1 LIEKI
6 VVKKGATRMMCRSI
20 CKIASLLLGV
30 MIISGTVWAEDGLF
44 PHYKILEPNVSF
56 WEQVY
61 TQYTTTQAIV
71 HDNSDLSII
80 YDVIDLLP
88 QDAPGARAINRKR
101 MKRAKKRY
109 QGILKRL
116 ASNPRLAN
124 DSCRRVAGLFGP
136 AATAKTFYRARH
148 RIRCQIGQSDRFIQ
162 GIRRSGAFIDQIRG
176 IFKSYGIPEDLA
188 YLPHVESSFN
198 PKAYSKFGAAG
209 IWQFTRS
216 TGKRFMTVG
225 YALDERR
232 DPILASH
239 AAAKLLKEN
248 FSELGSWP
256 LAITAYNHGRT
267 GMKRA
272 KLKMGG
278 YPAIFRSYTSRTFKF
293 ASRNFYAEF
302 LAARRIATN
311 YRDYFGNIQLDRPTP
326 YRRITLAGYLPFD
339 ALCEHFSISPET
351 LQRINPAL
359 REPVIRGQ
367 KHIPRDYTLRLPAEE
382 TPPAHTV
389 ALIPETLYKQHQKP
403 SRFYTV
409 QRGDTAGTIARRHG
423 VRLTDLILAN
433 NLSRRATI
441 YPHQTLRI
449 PLKGEALHAEPAKPV
464 DKSAATPALADAA
477 PETPDETASQPSA
490 PSPYPAPVL
499 ASVIPSP
506 GVASE
511 APPSRSLPEER
522 QPEPGE
528 QAMAA
533 EVSIE
538 KLWHENGQAIGV
550 IRVEVEETLGHFAE
564 WAGVR
569 TWQIRRLNDLAYGQ
583 TLHLHQ
589 KLKIPLG
596 RRSSHTFEENRY
608 EHHKRLQEDFF
619 SVYRISSLVPY
630 RIQRGDNYWTLCQ
643 AKFDIPMW
651 LLSNCNPEVDFAKLR
666 IHQEVLIPVVEKLT
680 KADEDDPRIPFNDD
694 VSDLIL

>member
-1 LIEKI
+1 
-6 VVKKGATRMMCRSI
+6 MMCRSI

-30 MIISGTVWAEDGLF
+30 LMISGAVWAEDGLF
-44 PHYKILEPNVSF
+44 PYYKILETNVSF

-88 QDAPGARAINRKR
+88 QDVPGARTINRKR

-116 ASNPRLAN
+116 ASNPKLAN
-124 DSCRRVAGLFGP
+124 ESCRRVAGLFGP
-136 AATAKTFYRARH
+136 EATAKNFYRARH

-162 GIRRSGAFIDQIRG
+162 GIRRSGAYIDQIRG
-176 IFKSYGIPEDLA
+176 IFKSHGLPEDLA

-248 FSELGSWP
+248 FTELGSWP

-272 KLKMGG
+272 KLQMGD

-302 LAARRIATN
+302 LAARRIATR
-311 YRDYFGNIQLDRPTP
+311 YRDYFGDIQLDRPTP
-326 YRRITLAGYLPFD
+326 YRRITLAGYIPFS
-339 ALCEHFSISPET
+339 ALCEHFSMSPET

-367 KHIPRDYTLRLPAEE
+367 KYIPKDYTLRLPAEQA
-382 TPPAHTV
+382 TPAQTV
-389 ALIPETLYKQHQKP
+389 ALIPQTLYKQRQKP

-409 QRGDTAGTIARRHG
+409 QRGDTAGTIARSHG

-449 PLKGEALHAEPAKPV
+449 PLKGEALRAEPVQPAAKPM
-464 DKSAATPALADAA
+464 TTLALSDAV
-477 PETPDETASQPSA
+477 PETPDETASQP
-490 PSPYPAPVL
+490 PTPPPYPAPVL

-511 APPSRSLPEER
+511 APPSTPLPEET
-522 QPEPGE
+522 QPGPGE

-538 KLWHENGQAIGV
+538 KLLHENGQAIGV

-569 TWQIRRLNDLAYGQ
+569 TWQIRRLNGLTYGQ

-596 RRSSHTFEENRY
+596 RTPLHTFEENRY
-608 EHHKRLQEDFF
+608 EYHKRIQEDFF
-619 SVYRISSLVPY
+619 SVYRISSLVSY
-630 RIQRGDNYWTLCQ
+630 RIQRGDNFWTLCQ

-651 LLSNCNPEVDFAKLR
+651 LLSNCNPEVDFANLR
-666 IHQEVLIPVVEKLT
+666 IHQEVLIPAVGKRT
-680 KADEDDPRIPFNDD
+680 KADDEKAQSPLDDDA
-694 VSDLIL
+694 SDLVL

>member
-1 LIEKI
+1 
-6 VVKKGATRMMCRSI
+6 MMCRSTW
-20 CKIASLLLGV
+20 KIASLLLGV
-30 MIISGTVWAEDGLF
+30 LMISGVARANANLF

-88 QDAPGARAINRKR
+88 QDVPGARTTNRKR

-109 QGILKRL
+109 QDILKRL
-116 ASNPRLAN
+116 ASNPKSAN

-136 AATAKTFYRARH
+136 EATAKTFYRARH
-148 RIRCQIGQSDRFIQ
+148 RIRCQIGQSDRFVQ
-162 GIRRSGAFIDQIRG
+162 GIRRSGAFIDQIRA
-176 IFKSYGIPEDLA
+176 IFKSYGLPEDLA

-216 TGKRFMTVG
+216 TGNRFMTVG
-225 YALDERR
+225 YTLDERR

-248 FSELGSWP
+248 YTELGSWP

-272 KLKMGG
+272 KLKMRN

-311 YRDYFGNIQLDRPTP
+311 YRNYFGNIQLDRPTP
-326 YRRITLAGYLPFD
+326 YRRITLAGYIPFD
-339 ALCEHFSISPET
+339 ALCEHFGISSET
-351 LQRINPAL
+351 LRRINPAL

-367 KHIPRDYTLRLPAEE
+367 KYVPKDYRLRLPASE
-382 TPPAHTV
+382 TPEAQTV
-389 ALIPETLYKQHQKP
+389 ALIPATLYQQHQKP

-441 YPHQTLRI
+441 YPRQTLRI
-449 PLKGEALHAEPAKPV
+449 PLKGETLRAKPAQPVAQPVPTLALSDAEP
-464 DKSAATPALADAA
+464 
-477 PETPDETASQPSA
+477 ENPDETDAQPPV

-499 ASVIPSP
+499 ASVIPSSM
-506 GVASE
+506 VASE
-511 APPSRSLPEER
+511 APSAAPHPLER
-522 QPEPGE
+522 QPEPGD
-528 QAMAA
+528 QAMVA

-538 KLWHENGQAIGV
+538 KLLHENGKAMGV
-550 IRVEVEETLGHFAE
+550 VRVEVEETLGHFAE

-569 TWQIRRLNDLAYGQ
+569 TWQIRRLNDLVYGQ

-596 RRSSHTFEENRY
+596 RTPSHAFEENRY
-608 EHHKRLQEDFF
+608 EYHKRLQEDFF
-619 SVYRISSLVPY
+619 NVYRIGSLVPY
-630 RIQRGDNYWTLCQ
+630 RIQRGDNFWTLCQ
-643 AKFDIPMW
+643 TKFDIPMW
-651 LLSNCNPEVDFAKLR
+651 LLSNCNPEVDFANLR
-666 IHQEVLIPVVEKLT
+666 IHQQVLIPVVEKRT
-680 KADEDDPRIPFNDD
+680 RTGDGKEDALPPLDAA
-694 VSDLIL
+694 VADLIL